1 MAQNVS
7 IAPNI
12 RALILEY
19 AQALRKQNVPFDQI
33 VLFGSHAKGFGHAL
47 SDIDVCVISP
57 SFGADYHQALV
68 SLLSASIEVNGDF
81 DIVPY
86 TPRDMANQYDPL
98 AKEIRT
104 HGIRVV

>member
-1 MAQNVS
+1 MAQNISVT
-7 IAPNI
+7 PHI
-12 RALILEY
+12 RTLISEY
-19 AQALRKQNVPFDQI
+19 AQTLKKRNITFDQI
-33 VLFGSHAKGFGHAL
+33 VVFGSHAKGNEHAA

-68 SLLSASIEVNGDF
+68 SLLSAAIDIDGDL

-86 TPRDMANQYDPL
+86 TPADITSQYDPL

-104 HGIRVV
+104 YGIRVA

>member
-1 MAQNVS
+1 M
-7 IAPNI
+7 PHI
-12 RALILEY
+12 RALISEY
-19 AQALRKQNVPFDQI
+19 AQALRKRNIPFDQI
-33 VLFGSHAKGFGHAL
+33 VLFGSHAKGNEHAA

-68 SLLSASIEVNGDF
+68 SLLSAAIDIDGDL

-86 TPRDMANQYDPL
+86 TPADITSQYDPL

-104 HGIRVV
+104 YGIRVA

>member
-1 MAQNVS
+1 MAQDIFVT
-7 IAPNI
+7 PHI
-12 RALILEY
+12 RMLISEY
-19 AQALRKQNVPFDQI
+19 AHALRKRNIPFDQI
-33 VLFGSHAKGFGHAL
+33 VLFGSHAQGNEQTT

-57 SFGADYHQALV
+57 SFGEDYHKALV
-68 SLLSASIEVNGDF
+68 ALLSASIDIDGDL

-86 TPRDMANQYDPL
+86 TPSDMANQYDPL